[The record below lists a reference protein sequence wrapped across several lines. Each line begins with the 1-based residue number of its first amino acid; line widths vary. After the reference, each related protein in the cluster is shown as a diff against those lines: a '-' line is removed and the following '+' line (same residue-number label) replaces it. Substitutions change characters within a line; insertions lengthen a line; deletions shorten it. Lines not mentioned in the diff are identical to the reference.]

1 MRSSFQ
7 PFLIGEMKTGL
18 FNYLEPWIRPID
30 SFDPLSNAF
39 VYRGTLQKRNG
50 YSEFGRMAYRDNGI
64 EIAVGSGA
72 TVYNGILAAFPIR
85 QGTFKATDGVENFI
99 DNGDGTLTGSA
110 GGTGTIVY
118 ATGVWALTFNT
129 GVIAAVIIRA
139 GYTYEPTQTTTP
151 AASSRPIM
159 GIKAWADES
168 NGNRLLLAMDTRRA
182 SVYNE
187 GSEQFDPLSSVSQAI
202 WQGDGTTTTL
212 PLSTGFTNIA
222 PYSVSITDGTSTIVD
237 DGIGNLSASGNFA
250 AGGTVNYTTGVIT
263 PIFTAAPSI
272 TIGITADFNLQGNYF
287 TGDNTKFFNAI
298 NWLGDMY
305 MTNDIDR
312 ITLFDGVDLSRPAFP
327 ITQAHKLTFT
337 NDISTCLDID
347 VYKNRLLVQR
357 PLLVGFA
364 NVDGQSIRW
373 SAINNPTNLVADVT
387 GNGGELSASTEDI
400 IQSSE
405 FLRDQL
411 IVLFQNST
419 WTFRFTG
426 SAFDPFR
433 FDKIN
438 NSKST
443 NAPYGTVDYD
453 DKVTAMGSKG
463 LIACDG
469 VNVQRYDVSVID
481 QFLDINQNKFAQC
494 FSQRFD
500 TLNQTWMLYPSA
512 QNDSVI
518 SDKIL
523 VYNFLENTW
532 ATYELPLSCLG
543 IYYVTK
549 DATWNSFA
557 PGGLNPKTWDESEF
571 NWRSYLLQDLAPTL
585 LGGGHTGI
593 VYQMNDTD
601 DDEGV
606 AIESSI
612 TSTRLNPFVGTG
624 EKVQFGYIDIYYE
637 KNNQCTLDLMFFTD
651 NSSLPAT
658 TRTLTL
664 DGPTNSDVHF
674 KRIFVN
680 LTGQFLRFNIYN
692 NQSEPFKILGMI
704 LWAAPSGRLTAGRSV
719 S

>member
-7 PFLIGEMKTGL
+7 PFAITEFKTGL
-18 FNYLEPWIRPID
+18 FNYLQPWVRPVEA
-30 SFDPLSNAF
+30 FDPLSNAF
-39 VYRGTLQKRNG
+39 IDRGTLQKRRG
-50 YSEFGRMAYRDNGI
+50 YTEFGRLAYRNVGI
-64 EIAVGSGA
+64 QIAVGTGVAS
-72 TVYNGILAAFPIR
+72 YNGVLSTFPIR
-85 QGTFKATDGVENFI
+85 AGTFTATNSVESFS
-99 DNGDGTLTGSA
+99 DNGLGVLTGTV
-110 GGTGTIVY
+110 GGSGTINY
-118 ATGVWALTFNT
+118 TTGAWTLTFNSA
-129 GVIAAVIIRA
+129 VIAGVIIRGA
-139 GYTYEPTQTTTP
+139 YTYLPTQTTTP

-159 GIKAWADES
+159 GIKAWADDS
-168 NGNRLLLAMDTRRA
+168 NGTRKLLAMDTRRA
-182 SVYNE
+182 AVYNE
-187 GSEQFDPLSSVSQAI
+187 GTEQFDPISSVNQQI
-202 WQGDGTTTTL
+202 WQGNASTTTL
-212 PLSTGFTNIA
+212 PLTTGFTGIA
-222 PYSVSITDGTSTIVD
+222 PYSLSITDGTSTIRD
-237 DGIGNLSASGNFA
+237 NGTGGLSTSGNFA
-250 AGGTVNYTTGVIT
+250 AGGTVNYSTGVIT
-263 PIFTAAPSI
+263 PVFTVAPAITISI
-272 TIGITADFNLQGNYF
+272 TASFSLQGDYF

-312 ITLFDGVDLSRPAFP
+312 ITLFDGTSLSRPAFP
-327 ITQAHKLTFT
+327 ITQANKLTFT
-337 NDISTCLDID
+337 NNISTCLDID
-347 VYKNRLLVQR
+347 VYKNRLLIQR
-357 PLLVGFA
+357 PLLVGSA
-364 NVDGQSIRW
+364 TVAGQSIRW

-411 IVLFQNST
+411 IVLFANST

-481 QFLDINQNKFAQC
+481 QFLDINQSKFAQC

-512 QNDSVI
+512 QNDALI

-532 ATYELPLSCLG
+532 ATFELPLSCLG
-543 IYYVTK
+543 LYYVTK
-549 DATWNSFA
+549 DAIWDSFI
-557 PGGLNPKTWDESEF
+557 PGGANPINWNQAEF
-571 NWRSYLLQDLAPTL
+571 NWASYLLQDLAPTL

-593 VYQMNDTD
+593 VYQMNDND
-601 DDEGV
+601 SDEGED
-606 AIESSI
+606 IETSI

-624 EKVQFGYIDIYYE
+624 QKVEFGYVDFYYE
-637 KNNQCTLDLMFFTD
+637 KNNDCTLDLTFFVD
-651 NSSLPAT
+651 NSSAPAT

-674 KRIFVN
+674 KRIFINVS
-680 LTGQFLRFNIYN
+680 GQFLRFNIHN
-692 NQSEPFKILGMI
+692 AQSEPFKILGMI

>member
-7 PFLIGEMKTGL
+7 PFAITEFKTGL
-18 FNYLEPWIRPID
+18 FNYLQPWVRPVEA
-30 SFDPLSNAF
+30 FDPLSNAF
-39 VYRGTLQKRNG
+39 IDRGTLQKRRG
-50 YSEFGRMAYRDNGI
+50 FTEFGRLAYRDSGI
-64 EIAVGSGA
+64 ELDVGDGGDSYSG
-72 TVYNGILAAFPIR
+72 VLSVSPIR
-85 QGTFKATDGVENFI
+85 VGTFSATNGVESFL

-110 GGTGTIVY
+110 GGTGTINY
-118 ATGVWALTFNT
+118 TTGAWALTFNT
-129 GVIAAVIIRA
+129 PVIAAVVIR
-139 GYTYEPTQTTTP
+139 GSYTYIPTETTTP
-151 AASSRPIM
+151 SASNRPIM
-159 GIKAWADES
+159 GIKAWADDS
-168 NGNRLLLAMDTRRA
+168 NGTRLLLAMDTRRA
-182 SVYNE
+182 AVYNE
-187 GSEQFDPLSSVSQAI
+187 GTEQFDPLSSVSQQI
-202 WQGDGTTTTL
+202 WQGDGATTTL
-212 PLSTGFTNIA
+212 SLITGFTNIA
-222 PYSVSITDGTSTIVD
+222 PYSVSITDGTSTVTD
-237 DGIGNLSASGNFA
+237 DGVGNLSASGNFA

-263 PIFTAAPSI
+263 PVFSAAPSI
-272 TIGITADFNLQGNYF
+272 TISIAASFELQGDYF
-287 TGDNTKFFNAI
+287 TGDNTRFFNAI

-312 ITLFDGVDLSRPAFP
+312 ITLFDGTALSRPAFP

-337 NDISTCLDID
+337 NDIATCLDID
-347 VYKNRLLVQR
+347 VYKNRLLVQK
-357 PLLVGFA
+357 PILVGSPSA
-364 NVDGQSIRW
+364 DGQSIRW

-481 QFLDINQNKFAQC
+481 QFLDINQSKFAQC

-512 QNDSVI
+512 QNDALI

-532 ATYELPLSCLG
+532 ATFELPLSCLG
-543 IYYVTK
+543 LYYVTK
-549 DATWNSFA
+549 DATWNSFSPA
-557 PGGLNPKTWDESEF
+557 GANPINWNQAEFTWT
-571 NWRSYLLQDLAPTL
+571 SYLLQDLAPTL

-593 VYQMNDTD
+593 VYQMNDNDT
-601 DDEGV
+601 DEGES
-606 AIESSI
+606 IESSI

-637 KNNQCTLDLMFFTD
+637 KNNDCTLDLTFFTD

-664 DGPTNSDVHF
+664 DGPTNSDVNF

-680 LTGQFLRFNIYN
+680 LTGQFLRFNIHN
-692 NQSEPFKILGMI
+692 HQSEPFKILGMI
-704 LWAAPSGRLTAGRSV
+704 LWASPSGRLTAGRSIA
-719 S
+719 